1 LKAVRPGTE
10 NNYYK
15 LELAQALLKIEIAV
29 NSDEDFE
36 VVLSQFEQLAIF
48 LSCPAGLL
56 NSRYFLAQ

>member
-36 VVLSQFEQLAIF
+36 VV
-48 LSCPAGLL
+48 
-56 NSRYFLAQ
+56 